1 MRGVITTTYSLEKG
15 IFALF
20 FESGNKLKIIVMQG
34 KVIIKTLLIILV
46 IICIV
51 QFLYILPT
59 RNVEKNA
66 DAYAEQIASK
76 ASTADEIFDMRKSA
90 RANFLDSMSSENIFS
105 IPGFKDYTYDELKK
119 QQLNLGLDLAGG
131 MSATLRIDLKELLI
145 ALSNNTK
152 DPTFLQALDDA
163 DKALANS
170 QSDYITLFGNA
181 FRDISGDKKLTKFF
195 YRNLSEELNTQSTDG
210 EVIRVLRQQS
220 NEVVD
225 LTFKRLKQR
234 IDKLG
239 VTQPNVSLDAQRDLI
254 LVEMP
259 GIQNPARA
267 ENMLQSSASL
277 EFWDVYRVSDSGVLA
292 AFTQADQLAK
302 QSASADAGEDLD
314 AIQYDTTWVQQLDA
328 DGGETGD
335 STMQVTE
342 RALDPFAS
350 QGPLLSMLALNT
362 ASEGLLQRAPSVM
375 GMADKNK
382 RNAVDKILQRED
394 IKRLFPRDS
403 DFRWS
408 ASPAQDYT
416 TRENL
421 KQYELYMIK
430 KKPGSD
436 RAPLEGDRVTSASQS
451 PDETGEI
458 AVSLNMDM
466 QGAKIWADMTTK
478 AAQDNQRAVAIVLDD
493 EVVSAPSVNV
503 PITQGRSSITG
514 NFSVEEASDLANML
528 EIGKLPAK
536 VKIIQSANVGPT
548 LGAENIRRSFT
559 SLLIGMALLLIFM
572 LVYYG
577 GAGLVAIIALLAN
590 IFFIFGA
597 LASFGTVLTLPGFA
611 GVILTIGMA
620 VDANVIIFERV
631 REELRAGKSLLAA
644 VADGFKHS
652 YSAIIDANVTTLLIM
667 AVLFYFGIGPIKG
680 FATILIV
687 GVLSSLFTAVLL
699 GRMMIDWWT
708 ISKGKDLTFW
718 TSMSK
723 NAFANLN
730 IDWINKR
737 KIAYVISGVLIVA
750 GLASMFTRG
759 FDLGVDFKGGY
770 SYDVQF
776 NEDVNKSAQEISKE
790 LTDVFGVSTLVKAV
804 DTENT
809 FNIVTSYLINESGE
823 DTGAR
828 VIAKLHEGITG
839 ITGVSTPL
847 EKFASLD
854 AVDATH
860 ITRSNKVGPTI
871 ADDIKSSSFKAG
883 IFALLVIFLYIFLRF
898 NKWQFSLGA
907 VAALFHDSLI
917 VLGLFSLLNGVIP
930 ISLEI
935 DQNFI
940 AAILTVIGYSI
951 NDTVVVFD
959 RIREY
964 LGIYTQK
971 SKDEVINM
979 AVNSTF
985 SRTIVTSLTTL
996 FVVGILLV
1004 FGGASTRGFAFALFL
1019 GILVGTY
1026 SSIFVATPIV
1036 RDLTGDLKSSKKKV
1050 EKRSFSRAAQ
1060 AR

>member
-1 MRGVITTTYSLEKG
+1 VVLSSLETTTYRLEKG

-20 FESGNKLKIIVMQG
+20 FEGGNKLKIIVMQG
-34 KVIIKTLLIILV
+34 KGIIKTLLFILIV
-46 IICIV
+46 ICVV

-59 RNVEKNA
+59 RNVEKKA
-66 DAYAEQIASK
+66 DAFAEQVAS
-76 ASTADEIFDMRKSA
+76 STNNPDEVFALKKSA
-90 RANFLDSMSSENIFS
+90 RAQYLDSMSSENILS
-105 IPGFKDYTYDELKK
+105 IPGLKSYTYDELKK

-131 MSATLRIDLKELLI
+131 MSATLRIDLKELLV

-152 DPTFLQALDDA
+152 DPTFLQALEDA
-163 DKALANS
+163 DKALTSS
-170 QSDYITLFGNA
+170 QSDYITLFGDA
-181 FRDISGDKKLTKFF
+181 FRNIAGDKKLTKFF

-225 LTFKRLKQR
+225 LTFKLLKQR

-259 GIQNPARA
+259 GIQNKARA
-267 ENMLQSSASL
+267 ENVLQSSASL
-277 EFWDVYRVSDSGVLA
+277 EFWDVYRVSDAGVLG
-292 AFTQADQLAK
+292 AFAQADQLAK
-302 QSASADAGEDLD
+302 QSESEEVIEDV
-314 AIQYDTTWVQQLDA
+314 IQMDTTYTPVLDSL
-328 DGGETGD
+328 GNETGE
-335 STMQVTE
+335 STMQITE
-342 RALDPFAS
+342 RALDPFAN
-350 QGPLLSMLALNT
+350 QGPLFSMLSLN
-362 ASEGLLQRAPSVM
+362 SGGLRAGSVM

-382 RNAVDKILQRED
+382 KNAVDKILQRPD

-403 DFRWS
+403 DFRWA
-408 ASPAQDYT
+408 ASPAQDYA
-416 TRENL
+416 TRATL

-436 RAPLEGDRVTSASQS
+436 KAPLEGDRVTSASQS

-458 AVSLNMDM
+458 AVSLNMDV

-478 AAQDNQRAVAIVLDD
+478 AAQDNQRPVAIVLDD

-503 PITQGRSSITG
+503 PITGGRSSITG

-699 GRMMIDWWT
+699 GRMMIEYQT
-708 ISKGKDLTFW
+708 ISRGKEITFW
-718 TSMSK
+718 TGFSK
-723 NAFANLN
+723 NAFADLKV
-730 IDWINKR
+730 DWLGKR
-737 KIAYVISGVLIVA
+737 KLTYIFSGVLIFA
-750 GLASMFTRG
+750 GLVSMFTRG

-776 NEDVNKSAQEISKE
+776 DQDVNQSAQELSTA
-790 LTDVFGVSTLVKAV
+790 LTETFGVSTQVKAV

-809 FNIVTSYLINESGE
+809 FNVVTSYLINKEGE
-823 DTGAR
+823 DVEDE
-828 VIAKLHEGITG
+828 VIAKLHEGLTGVTG
-839 ITGVSTPL
+839 ISTPL
-847 EKFASLD
+847 EKFKALD
-854 AVDATH
+854 AINATH

-871 ADDIKSSSFKAG
+871 ADDIFWSSLKAG

-907 VAALFHDSLI
+907 VGALFHDTLI
-917 VLGLFSLLNGVIP
+917 VLGLFSLLRGFFP

-979 AVNSTF
+979 AVNSTV
-985 SRTIVTSLTTL
+985 SRTVVTSLTTL

-1004 FGGASTRGFAFALFL
+1004 FGGSSTRGFAFALFL
-1019 GILVGTY
+1019 GIVVGTY

-1036 RDLTGDLKSSKKKV
+1036 RDLTGDLKSSIKRKV
-1050 EKRSFSRAAQ
+1050 ENKSFSRAAE
-1060 AR
+1060 ANS

>member
-1 MRGVITTTYSLEKG
+1 
-15 IFALF
+15 
-20 FESGNKLKIIVMQG
+20 MQG
-34 KVIIKTLLIILV
+34 KGIIKALLIILV
-46 IICIV
+46 IISIV

-59 RNVEKNA
+59 NKVENNA
-66 DAYAEQIASK
+66 EAYAEQVASNAASQDDAFTIKKQAK
-76 ASTADEIFDMRKSA
+76 ASY
-90 RANFLDSMSSENIFS
+90 LDSMSSENILS
-105 IPGFKDYTYDELKK
+105 IPMLKSYTYDELKK

-131 MSATLRIDLKELLI
+131 MSATLRIDLKELLV

-152 DPTFLQALDDA
+152 DPTFLNALAEA
-163 DKALANS
+163 DKALASS

-181 FRDISGDKKLTKFF
+181 FRNNSDGKKLTKYF

-267 ENMLQSSASL
+267 ESMLQSSASL
-277 EFWDVYRVSDSGVLA
+277 EFWETYRVTDAGVMS
-292 AFTQADQLAK
+292 AFTQADQAAKLVAGDVQDLAPK
-302 QSASADAGEDLD
+302 LD
-314 AIQYDTTWVQQLDA
+314 TVWTQPIDA
-328 DGGETGD
+328 DGNAIGD
-335 STMQVTE
+335 STFVVNE
-342 RALDPFAS
+342 VAADPFAS
-350 QGPLLSMLALNT
+350 RGPLLSMLNLNT
-362 ASEGLLQRAPSVM
+362 VGADGFLPRSTAVM
-375 GMADKNK
+375 GTADKNK
-382 RNAVDKILQRED
+382 KNAIDKILERED

-403 DFRWS
+403 EFRWS
-408 ASPAQDYT
+408 ASSATDYT
-416 TRENL
+416 TRADL
-421 KQYELYMIK
+421 KVYELYMIQK
-430 KKPGSD
+430 RPGSD
-436 RAPLEGDRVTSASQS
+436 KAPLEGDRVTSASQS

-458 AVSLNMDM
+458 AVSLNMDV
-466 QGAKIWADMTTK
+466 QGAKIWGQMTTK
-478 AAQDNQRAVAIVLDD
+478 ASQDNQRAIAIVLDD
-493 EVVSAPSVNV
+493 EVVSAPSANV
-503 PITQGRSSITG
+503 PIMGGRSSITG
-514 NFSVEEASDLANML
+514 NFSVEEASDLASML

-548 LGAENIRRSFT
+548 LGAENIRRSFS
-559 SLLIGMALLLIFM
+559 SLIIGMILLLIFM

-577 GAGLVAIIALLAN
+577 GAGLVAIIALIAN

-644 VADGFKHS
+644 VSDGFRHS

-699 GRMMIDWWT
+699 GRMMIDYQT
-708 ISKGKDLTFW
+708 ISRGKDLSFW
-718 TSMSK
+718 TGLSK

-737 KIAYVISGVLIVA
+737 KIAYVISGVLIVG
-750 GLASMFTRG
+750 GLISMFTRG

-776 NEDVNKSAQEISKE
+776 NEDVNFSAQELTKE

-809 FNIVTSYLINESGE
+809 FNIVTSYLINEEGDDVSNAVME
-823 DTGAR
+823 
-828 VIAKLHEGITG
+828 KLHEGIVGLTG
-839 ITGVSTPL
+839 STVPFD
-847 EKFASLD
+847 KFKELD
-854 AVDATH
+854 AENATH

-883 IFALLVIFLYIFLRF
+883 LFALLVIFLYIFLRF

-917 VLGLFSLLNGVIP
+917 VLGLFSMLHGILP

-985 SRTIVTSLTTL
+985 SRTVVTSLTTL
-996 FVVGILLV
+996 FVVGILLI

-1019 GILVGTY
+1019 GIVVGTY

-1036 RDLTGDLKSSKKKV
+1036 RDLTGDLKNTVKRKV
-1050 EKRSFSRAAQ
+1050 EKKSFSRAAK
-1060 AR
+1060 AES

>member
-1 MRGVITTTYSLEKG
+1 
-15 IFALF
+15 
-20 FESGNKLKIIVMQG
+20 MQG
-34 KVIIKTLLIILV
+34 KGIIKTLLFILIV
-46 IICIV
+46 ICVV

-59 RNVEKNA
+59 SSVEKKA
-66 DAYAEQIASK
+66 DAFAEQA
-76 ASTADEIFDMRKSA
+76 ASTATNPDEIFSRKKEA
-90 RANFLDSMSSENIFS
+90 RAQYLDSMSSEKILS
-105 IPGFKDYTYDELKK
+105 IPGIKAYTYDELKK

-131 MSATLRIDLKELLI
+131 MSATLRIDLRQLLVT
-145 ALSNNTK
+145 LSNNTSDK
-152 DPTFLQALDDA
+152 TFEQALNDA
-163 DKALANS
+163 DAALANS
-170 QSDYITLFGNA
+170 QSDYITLFGDA
-181 FRDISGDKKLTKFF
+181 FRNIAGDKKLTKFF
-195 YRNLSEELNTQSTDG
+195 YRNLSEELTTQSTDG
-210 EVIRVLRQQS
+210 EVIRVLRQKS

-225 LTFKRLKQR
+225 LTFKLLKQR

-259 GIQNPARA
+259 GIQNKARA
-267 ENMLQSSASL
+267 ENVLQSSANL
-277 EFWDVYRVSDSGVLA
+277 EFWNIYRVSDAGVLG
-292 AFTQADQLAK
+292 AFAQADQLAK
-302 QSASADAGEDLD
+302 QQESDEVVENV
-314 AIQYDTTWVQQLDA
+314 AIMDTTWIQQLDA
-328 DGGETGD
+328 VGNETGD

-342 RALDPFAS
+342 RAANPLS
-350 QGPLLSMLALNT
+350 NRGPLLSMLTLNS
-362 ASEGLLQRAPSVM
+362 AGADGFLQRSGSVM

-382 RNAVDKILQRED
+382 MKAIDKILERPD
-394 IKRLFPRDS
+394 IKALFPRDS
-403 DFRWS
+403 DFKWG
-408 ASPAQDYT
+408 AEPATDYE
-416 TRENL
+416 TRESL
-421 KQYELYMIK
+421 GQYELYLIK
-430 KKPGSD
+430 KEPGSNE
-436 RAPLEGDRVTSASQS
+436 APLQGDRVVSASQS

-458 AVSLNMDM
+458 SVSLNMDV

-478 AAQDNQRAVAIVLDD
+478 ASQDNQRPIAIVLDD
-493 EVVSAPSVNV
+493 GVISAPSVNV
-503 PITQGRSSITG
+503 PIMGGRSSITG
-514 NFSVEEASDLANML
+514 NFTVEEAVDFSNML

-548 LGAENIRRSFT
+548 LGAENIRRSFA

-577 GAGLVAIIALLAN
+577 GAGFVAIIALLAN

-667 AVLFYFGIGPIKG
+667 AVLMYFGIGPIKG

-699 GRMMIDWWT
+699 GRMMIDYQT
-708 ISKGKDLTFW
+708 ISRGKDLSFW
-718 TSMSK
+718 TGFSK
-723 NAFANLN
+723 NAFADLKVNWLG
-730 IDWINKR
+730 KR
-737 KIAYVISGVLIVA
+737 KIAYIFSGVLIVA
-750 GLASMFTRG
+750 GLISMATRG

-770 SYDVQF
+770 SYDIQF
-776 NEDVNKSAQEISKE
+776 IEDVDKSAQELSTGLSE
-790 LTDVFGVSTLVKAV
+790 AFGVSTIVKAV

-809 FNIVTSYLINESGE
+809 FNVVTSYLINKEGE
-823 DTGAR
+823 DVETE
-828 VIAKLHEGITG
+828 VIAKLHEGLTSITG
-839 ITGVSTPL
+839 ITTPL
-847 EKFASLD
+847 AKFSELD
-854 AVDATH
+854 AINATH

-907 VAALFHDSLI
+907 VAALFHDTLI
-917 VLGLFSLLNGVIP
+917 VLGLFSLLRGVLP

-979 AVNSTF
+979 AVNSTV
-985 SRTIVTSLTTL
+985 SRTVVTSLTTL
-996 FVVGILLV
+996 FVVGILLI

-1019 GILVGTY
+1019 GIVVGTY

-1036 RDLTGDLKSSKKKV
+1036 RDLTGDLKSTAKKKV
-1050 EKRSFSRAAQ
+1050 EKRSFSRATSAE
-1060 AR
+1060 RS